1 MAAEQKQV
9 FIEAWDKHIEG
20 AIRLQRLFRFSS
32 VADADFCE
40 TFRNGILAN
49 KSLTK
54 KEKID
59 ICAYTRILSEQ
70 AADAKMDIKGRLSV
84 MPMPRK

>member
-9 FIEAWDKHIEG
+9 FIDAWDKHIEG
-20 AIRLQRLFRFSS
+20 TIRQQRLMRFSS

-40 TFRNGILAN
+40 TFRNGLQAN

-54 KEKID
+54 KEKLEIN
-59 ICAYTRILSEQ
+59 AYTNILSER
-70 AADAKMDIKGRLSV
+70 AVDAKTDIKGRLSG
-84 MPMPRK
+84 MPIISK